1 MKCTKCGAD
10 VAPSDKFCG
19 ACGQKVEI
27 DDHGDK
33 IKDVLVVIHFR
44 NYHKKFDSS
53 KQPQSIAKVIQIPPK
68 ENNSGSE
75 REDDAVL
82 KDNPG
87 GTRYLQK
94 RHPKRKC
101 NSRTSSYLYSLY
113 FQQEKFNLSNRDN
126 AGDDKHLMSESWEQ
140 YGCEILAFEEKKSE
154 FYQKNLA
161 NEIAGKLNEM
171 GTIDYFVFVLSTHGD
186 ESHEVNLK
194 EKDNPQ
200 YHHYFYTKDDRY
212 RTQNVIDAIG
222 EIPELDGILKMF
234 FIQACRSRFM
244 NAEIENQDIG
254 HTIPVLSSTDEE
266 KHSGHDQPDAVGHMS
281 VEDNKI
287 AQSFSKTKSVDV
299 EDAKGYMPPPEKE
312 DDSTSQKSEIK
323 TMSTTREK
331 RTGEVLTSTTI
342 PVPNAVKT
350 EVEEIVEIPT
360 TVAIP
365 HCDDCV
371 VVFASM
377 TGKYAYSR
385 LYDSTDG
392 GGWMIR
398 ALHSTMIKQ
407 QKPGDIVYIPDILTG
422 INREI
427 SRKENTLKLKSNHM
441 NENIQ
446 RMTYSSY
453 LSVLLTNVDQ
463 KIKKEETS
471 QQLLLKVKE
480 YFKQGDMELFEGNE
494 NIELLKVKEVIELED
509 LKLLKVKEN
518 PKTEDFELLKI
529 TEGLKLLK
537 VNEDLKILRLKVDVE
552 QEIYKL
558 DDEIKVIRDR
568 VEEFIG
574 EVTIKAQSCFF
585 HNLAFE
591 DEHMKLKYQ
600 NKVQST

>member
-1 MKCTKCGAD
+1 M
-10 VAPSDKFCG
+10 SY
-19 ACGQKVEI
+19 I
-27 DDHGDK
+27 
-33 IKDVLVVIHFR
+33 IHLLHF
-44 NYHKKFDSS
+44 
-53 KQPQSIAKVIQIPPK
+53 
-68 ENNSGSE
+68 
-75 REDDAVL
+75 L
-82 KDNPG
+82 
-87 GTRYLQK
+87 
-94 RHPKRKC
+94 
-101 NSRTSSYLYSLY
+101 
-113 FQQEKFNLSNRDN
+113 
-126 AGDDKHLMSESWEQ
+126 
-140 YGCEILAFEEKKSE
+140 
-154 FYQKNLA
+154 
-161 NEIAGKLNEM
+161 
-171 GTIDYFVFVLSTHGD
+171 
-186 ESHEVNLK
+186 
-194 EKDNPQ
+194 
-200 YHHYFYTKDDRY
+200 
-212 RTQNVIDAIG
+212 
-222 EIPELDGILKMF
+222 
-234 FIQACRSRFM
+234 
-244 NAEIENQDIG
+244 
-254 HTIPVLSSTDEE
+254 
-266 KHSGHDQPDAVGHMS
+266 
-281 VEDNKI
+281 
-287 AQSFSKTKSVDV
+287 
-299 EDAKGYMPPPEKE
+299 
-312 DDSTSQKSEIK
+312 
-323 TMSTTREK
+323 
-331 RTGEVLTSTTI
+331 
-342 PVPNAVKT
+342 
-350 EVEEIVEIPT
+350 
-360 TVAIP
+360 
-365 HCDDCV
+365 
-371 VVFASM
+371 
-377 TGKYAYSR
+377 GKYAYSR

-407 QKPGDIVYIPDILTG
+407 QKQGDIVYIPDILTG